1 MVENMSFDI
10 ENAFQDW
17 FEWYSD
23 GRNYGFSVR
32 DWKFIW
38 FSSNIF
44 DIHTDDDG
52 MSLEFG
58 HDIYEVMCVIG
69 DRNNFD
75 YIKDE
80 LNYKKYLVVYQ
91 LLDNFNLVECGTSVR
106 GAWFGTDYINTE
118 AYGIVELN
126 ELFKFL
132 ED

>member
-23 GRNYGFSVR
+23 GRDYGFSVR
-32 DWKFIW
+32 YWKFIW

-69 DRNNFD
+69 DINNFD